1 MSLTRKF
8 LAGACLA
15 AMAAVSTADAQQY
28 SPEVTR
34 CMNDPKKFTPDEMI
48 DTCYA
53 LVKSGQWSGKDSAW
67 LYNNIGKGYF
77 LKEDYDRAVT
87 NYDRALKLDPS
98 DAYAYCGRGITK
110 NKITAGSGDADI
122 ARARQLN
129 SNLCNN

>member
-1 MSLTRKF
+1 
-8 LAGACLA
+8 
-15 AMAAVSTADAQQY
+15 
-28 SPEVTR
+28 
-34 CMNDPKKFTPDEMI
+34 MNDPKKFTPDEMI

-110 NKITAGSGDADI
+110 NKITAGTGDADI